1 MPVVSKPEQDPSG
14 TNANDDDDAIWRD
27 LVARLEGPSAAGYSP
42 DGLDEPSS
50 PDASGPDS
58 DGAAPAGKSTSFG
71 DYDPLGISRAPHSA
85 PRGNGA
91 DADTG
96 PAAGTEPPGPRDYAA
111 DDPWPDGDEFVP
123 EDPPPLSSVEPALM
137 LAWTGAVG
145 GPIVLLLTALLWR
158 GAPLTAIIAMIAVFV
173 VSAAYLMFRLPSQ
186 RDDDGD
192 DGAVL

>member
-1 MPVVSKPEQDPSG
+1 MVSKPEQDPSG

-27 LVARLEGPSAAGYSP
+27 LVARLEGPSVAGYTTG
-42 DGLDEPSS
+42 GLDDPSS
-50 PDASGPDS
+50 TDAIGTDS
-58 DGAAPAGKSTSFG
+58 NGAPPAGKPTSFG
-71 DYDPLGISRAPHSA
+71 DFDPLGISRAPHSGA
-85 PRGNGA
+85 RGNGA

-96 PAAGTEPPGPRDYAA
+96 PAAGTGPPGPRDYAA
-111 DDPWPDGDEFVP
+111 EDQWPDGEEFVP
-123 EDPPPLSSVEPALM
+123 EDPPPLSAVEPALM

-186 RDDDGD
+186 RNDDGD